1 MAGSNGRTGATAD
14 LGRRPFGGRS
24 ISALLR
30 EIAHAPDVDVG
41 QVAARLRPGVIVEG
55 RFEIVR
61 ELGRGGF
68 GVVFEA
74 RDLSLGRTVAFKSV
88 ASAQQGAL
96 REERLVREAAAAAR
110 LSHPNIVQL
119 HDLGRSEYG
128 PYLVLEMLRG
138 QTLAARLEAG
148 PVPGRQALHVARDVA
163 AALAHA
169 HAAGVV
175 HRDLKPSNVFLLD
188 DGHAKVL
195 DFGLARAFG
204 QRSVEGGTP
213 AYMAPEQW
221 RGAPEDERTD
231 VFALGVVIFQ
241 MLTAELPFPG
251 EKGARD
257 ARGPPVLDV
266 PEIPELGGLVQR
278 MLARD
283 PVDRP
288 RDAAAVGR
296 ELEEMDVPSAERQP
310 EADRE
315 RPRARRRYRLATL
328 AWVTVA
334 LAGGTALGAFL
345 HHRAAPAPSAVG
357 VGRTVVVVADP
368 LNRTGDPALDSVSP
382 LLVTALEQSR
392 ALDVP
397 GRLRLLDLA
406 AQDAL
411 GSSGRIEPAVARE
424 IARRIAAQVLLVPEI
439 RRVGTTFALQ
449 VRAFDP
455 VSMESRFAVEERTPG
470 AGGAGAVAEMVD
482 RVAAAVRQ
490 ALRDGGEPAPRAPGP
505 GPAVTRNLDAY
516 RHYLLGQQF
525 ANETFDIQAAI
536 AEYKAALAADPE
548 FAMPH
553 LEMAI
558 LAGWHDA
565 PDEDPRAHMRAAAR
579 QAGRLPDKER
589 RLVLGFQAFVE
600 SRHAEASR
608 ILDALALDYPLD
620 KQVLYVAGEAFWHGD
635 APGGFARGATLFR
648 AALDLDPAY
657 LVAYIHLFGWI
668 DRFGPREEAL
678 ARAEK
683 AAKLRPS
690 PQAQAMVAR
699 ALAAA
704 NRWSEAVAAAR
715 NAAAVSNGQHFESS
729 SAYAELLFG
738 AGRHGEAEQELRQ
751 WLGRGSAPGQR
762 RVAAEILSMLLAAE
776 GRGREAQEVFAAV
789 AGTSAGQ
796 QYDVWDTIQMAH
808 LALAGGDREG
818 ARRQLQE
825 HRLPPAGEDVDAD
838 RKAWFLAWLG
848 EAEEGKVRA
857 QQLPPGSIS
866 ERLFAGAVALV
877 ERRHDEAAEILG
889 EVARRSPGV
898 EPPFLLGL
906 ALAGAGRDAEALQA
920 FEAVRSMHAI
930 YAWPPLASLQPW
942 ADVLAAEALAR
953 LGRPDEARARIKAWR
968 DAWRDADERL
978 PLVAQASSLDGRLAR
993 R

>member
-1 MAGSNGRTGATAD
+1 M
-14 LGRRPFGGRS
+14 
-24 ISALLR
+24 
-30 EIAHAPDVDVG
+30 
-41 QVAARLRPGVIVEG
+41 
-55 RFEIVR
+55 
-61 ELGRGGF
+61 
-68 GVVFEA
+68 
-74 RDLSLGRTVAFKSV
+74 
-88 ASAQQGAL
+88 
-96 REERLVREAAAAAR
+96 
-110 LSHPNIVQL
+110 
-119 HDLGRSEYG
+119 
-128 PYLVLEMLRG
+128 
-138 QTLAARLEAG
+138 
-148 PVPGRQALHVARDVA
+148 
-163 AALAHA
+163 
-169 HAAGVV
+169 
-175 HRDLKPSNVFLLD
+175 
-188 DGHAKVL
+188 
-195 DFGLARAFG
+195 
-204 QRSVEGGTP
+204 
-213 AYMAPEQW
+213 
-221 RGAPEDERTD
+221 
-231 VFALGVVIFQ
+231 
-241 MLTAELPFPG
+241 
-251 EKGARD
+251 
-257 ARGPPVLDV
+257 

-296 ELEEMDVPSAERQP
+296 ELEEMDVPSADRQP
-310 EADRE
+310 QADRE
-315 RPRARRRYRLATL
+315 RPRARRRPRLAAL
-328 AWVTVA
+328 AWGVAA

-345 HHRAAPAPSAVG
+345 HHRATPAPVAVHP
-357 VGRTVVVVADP
+357 GRTLVVVADP
-368 LNRTGDPALDSVSP
+368 LNRAGDPALDSISP
-382 LLVTALEQSR
+382 MLVTALEQSR

-411 GSSGRIEPAVARE
+411 GSSARIEPAVARE
-424 IARRIAAQVLLVPEI
+424 IARRLGAHVLLVPEV
-439 RRVGTTFALQ
+439 RRVGPALVVQ
-449 VRAFDP
+449 VRAMEP
-455 VSMESRFAVEERTPG
+455 ASMEPLFAVEERTPG
-470 AGGAGAVAEMVD
+470 SAGTEAMAEVVD

-490 ALRDGGEPAPRAPGP
+490 SLRDAGETASRTPGA
-505 GPAVTRNLDAY
+505 GPAVTRNLEAY

-525 ANETFDIQAAI
+525 ANESFDIQAAV
-536 AEYKAALAADPE
+536 AEYKAALAADPD

-579 QAGRLPDKER
+579 QTGRLPDKER
-589 RLVLGFQAFVE
+589 RLVLGYQAFVE
-600 SRHAEASR
+600 NRYAEAMR

-635 APGGFARGATLFR
+635 TPGGFARGAALFR

-704 NRWSEAVAAAR
+704 DRWPEAFAAAR
-715 NAAAVSNGQHFESS
+715 NAVAVSNGHHFESS

-738 AGRHGEAEQELRQ
+738 AGRPGEAEKELRQ
-751 WLGRGSAPGQR
+751 WLRPGADPGQR
-762 RVAAEILSMLLAAE
+762 RVAAEVLSMQLAAQ
-776 GRGREAQEVFAAV
+776 GRGREAREVFASV
-789 AGTSAGQ
+789 AGASAGQ
-796 QYDVWDTIQMAH
+796 QYDVWDTMQMAH

-825 HRLPPAGEDVDAD
+825 HRLPPSGEDVDAD

-848 EAEEGKVRA
+848 EAEEGRVRA
-857 QQLPPGSIS
+857 LTLPPGSLS

-877 ERRHDEAAEILG
+877 ERRYGEAAEILG
-889 EVARRSPGV
+889 DVARRSPGV

-906 ALAGAGRDAEALQA
+906 ALAGDGRDAEALQA

-930 YAWPPLASLQPW
+930 YASPPLASLQPW
-942 ADVLAAEALAR
+942 AELLAAESLAR
-953 LGRPDEARARIKAWR
+953 LGRPDEARVRVKAWR
-968 DAWRDADERL
+968 ETWKGADPGL
-978 PLVAQASSLDGRLAR
+978 PLVAQGASLERRLASR
-993 R
+993 